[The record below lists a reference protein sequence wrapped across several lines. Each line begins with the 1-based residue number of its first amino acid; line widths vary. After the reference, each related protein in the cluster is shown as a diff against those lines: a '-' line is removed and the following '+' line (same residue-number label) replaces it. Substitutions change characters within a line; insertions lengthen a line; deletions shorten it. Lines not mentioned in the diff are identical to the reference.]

1 LHISNKKEETTMEII
16 IEKGCGLDVHKGT
29 VVACIMGTGI
39 KKEIRTYR
47 TVTNDLLRLK
57 EWIQEAGITHVAMES
72 TGVYWKPVFNILEDH
87 FEVILV
93 NARHVKNVPG
103 RKTDVQDSEWLC
115 RLLRSGLV
123 SGSFIPPRDIR
134 ELRDL
139 TRHKRKLIQAITAE
153 KQRVEKV
160 LEDANIKLASIAS
173 DTFGASGKRIIEELI
188 KGELEPGGM
197 AELSKGRLRQKRGD
211 LKEALV
217 GQVREHHK
225 FMIKVSLKHI
235 RAMEKILSDIERRIQ
250 EKIDYHYKEEYALLQ
265 TIPGVKGEASTLIA
279 EMGVDMGRF
288 PSEDHLSS
296 WAGMSPGNNESG
308 GKKKPGSTTYGNK
321 CLKTMLTEFAW
332 VASKTKGTYLRSKYH
347 SLVGRRGKKKA
358 LVALGH
364 KILIMC
370 YHILK
375 YRCAYKELG
384 VDYLDQRRK
393 DKIARSYIK
402 RLNHLGYEVILQE
415 AA

>member
-1 LHISNKKEETTMEII
+1 MDII

-384 VDYLDQRRK
+384 VDYLDKRRK

-415 AA
+415 AP

>member
-1 LHISNKKEETTMEII
+1 MEII

-39 KKEIRTYR
+39 KKEVKTY
-47 TVTNDLLRLK
+47 TTMTNDLLRLK
-57 EWIQEAGITHVAMES
+57 EWLQENGITHVAMES
-72 TGVYWKPVFNILEDH
+72 TGVYWKPVFNILEDR

-115 RLLRSGLV
+115 KLLRNGLV
-123 SGSFIPPRDIR
+123 KGSFIPPRGIR

-160 LEDANIKLASIAS
+160 LEDANIKFSSIVS
-173 DTFGASGKRIIEELI
+173 DTFGASGRKIIEELI
-188 KGELEPGGM
+188 KGELEPEEM

-235 RAMEKILSDIERRIQ
+235 RAMGKILSDIERKIQ
-250 EKIDYHYKEEYALLQ
+250 EKIDRHYKEEYELLQ

-279 EMGVDMGRF
+279 EMGVDMERF
-288 PSEDHLSS
+288 PSEEHLSS

-332 VASKTKGTYLRSKYH
+332 VASKTKDTYLRSKYH

-375 YRCAYKELG
+375 YRRPYKELG
-384 VDYLDQRRK
+384 VDYLDRKRK
-393 DKIARSYIK
+393 DKITRSYVK
-402 RLNHLGYEVILQE
+402 RLNHLGYEVTLKE

>member
-1 LHISNKKEETTMEII
+1 MEII
-16 IEKGCGLDVHKGT
+16 IERGCGLDVHKET

-39 KKEIRTYR
+39 KKEVRTY
-47 TVTNDLLRLK
+47 TTMTNDLLRLK
-57 EWIQEAGITHVAMES
+57 GWLQETGITHVAIES
-72 TGVYWKPVFNILEDH
+72 TGVYWKPVFNILEDNV
-87 FEVILV
+87 EVILV

-115 RLLRSGLV
+115 RLLRSGLLR
-123 SGSFIPPRDIR
+123 GSFIPPRGIR

-139 TRHKRKLIQAITAE
+139 TRYKRKLIQAIVAE

-160 LEDANIKLASIAS
+160 LEDANIKLSSIAS

-188 KGELEPGGM
+188 KGKLEAEEM
-197 AELSKGRLRQKRGD
+197 AELSKGRLRRKREH

-217 GQVREHHK
+217 GEVREHHK

-235 RAMEKILSDIERRIQ
+235 RAMEKILLGVERKIREKIER
-250 EKIDYHYKEEYALLQ
+250 DYKEEDELLQ
-265 TIPGVKGEASTLIA
+265 TIPSVKENASTVIA
-279 EMGVDMGRF
+279 EIGVDMDIF
-288 PSEDHLSS
+288 PNEMHLSS
-296 WAGMSPGNNESG
+296 WAGMSPGNNESA

-321 CLKTMLTEFAW
+321 CLKAILTEFGW
-332 VASKTKGTYLRSKYH
+332 VASRMKDTYLRSKYH
-347 SLVGRRGKKKA
+347 SLVGRRGKKRA

-375 YRCAYKELG
+375 YKRPYKELG

-402 RLNHLGYEVILQE
+402 RLNHLGYEVTLQE
-415 AA
+415 AT

>member
-1 LHISNKKEETTMEII
+1 MEII
-16 IEKGCGLDVHKGT
+16 IERGCGLDVHKET
-29 VVACIMGTGI
+29 VVACIMGTGVR
-39 KKEIRTYR
+39 KEIRTY
-47 TVTNDLLRLK
+47 TTMTHDLLRLK
-57 EWIQEAGITHVAMES
+57 GWLQETGITHVAIES
-72 TGVYWKPVFNILEDH
+72 TGVYWKPVFNILEGH
-87 FEVILV
+87 VEVILV

-115 RLLRSGLV
+115 RLLRSGLLR
-123 SGSFIPPRDIR
+123 GSFIPPRGIR

-139 TRHKRKLIQAITAE
+139 TRYKRKLIQAIVAE

-160 LEDANIKLASIAS
+160 LEDANIKLSSIVS
-173 DTFGASGKRIIEELI
+173 DTFGASGKKIIEELMRG
-188 KGELEPGGM
+188 KLEAEEM
-197 AELSKGRLRQKRGD
+197 AELSKGRLRRKREH

-217 GQVREHHK
+217 GEVREHHK

-235 RAMEKILSDIERRIQ
+235 RAMEKILLGIERKIR
-250 EKIDYHYKEEYALLQ
+250 EKIERDYKEEDELLQ
-265 TIPGVKGEASTLIA
+265 TIPSVKENASTVIA
-279 EMGVDMGRF
+279 EIGVDMDIF
-288 PSEDHLSS
+288 PNEMHLSS
-296 WAGMSPGNNESG
+296 WAGMSPGNNESA

-321 CLKTMLTEFAW
+321 CLKAILTEFGW
-332 VASKTKGTYLRSKYH
+332 VASRMKDTYLRSKYH
-347 SLVGRRGKKKA
+347 SLVGRRGKKRA

-375 YRCAYKELG
+375 YKRPYKELG

-402 RLNHLGYEVILQE
+402 RLNHLGYEVTLQE
-415 AA
+415 AT

>member
-1 LHISNKKEETTMEII
+1 METI
-16 IEKGCGLDVHKGT
+16 IERGCGLDVHKET
-29 VVACIMGTGI
+29 VVGCIMGAGI
-39 KKEIRTYR
+39 KKEIRTY
-47 TVTNDLLRLK
+47 TTMTNDLLRLK
-57 EWIQEAGITHVAMES
+57 GWLQETGITHVAIES
-72 TGVYWKPVFNILEDH
+72 TGVYWKPVFNILEDDV
-87 FEVILV
+87 EVILV

-115 RLLRSGLV
+115 RLLRSGLLK
-123 SGSFIPPRDIR
+123 GSFIPPRGIR

-139 TRHKRKLIQAITAE
+139 TRYKRKLIQTIVAE

-160 LEDANIKLASIAS
+160 LEDANIKLSSIAS
-173 DTFGASGKRIIEELI
+173 DTFGVSGKKIIEELI
-188 KGELEPGGM
+188 RGELKAQEM
-197 AELSKGRLRQKRGD
+197 AELSKGRLRSKREH

-217 GQVREHHK
+217 GEVREHHK

-235 RAMEKILSDIERRIQ
+235 RAMEKILLGVERKIREKIER
-250 EKIDYHYKEEYALLQ
+250 DYKEEDELLQ
-265 TIPGVKGEASTLIA
+265 TIPGVKENASTIIA
-279 EMGVDMGRF
+279 EIGVDMDIF
-288 PSEDHLSS
+288 PNEMHLSS
-296 WAGMSPGNNESG
+296 WAGVSPGNNESA

-321 CLKTMLTEFAW
+321 CLKAMLIEFAW
-332 VASKTKGTYLRSKYH
+332 VASRTRGTYLRSKYH
-347 SLVGRRGKKKA
+347 RLVGRRGKKRA

-375 YRCAYKELG
+375 YRRPYKELG

-402 RLNHLGYEVILQE
+402 RLNHLGYEVTLQE

>member
-1 LHISNKKEETTMEII
+1 MEII
-16 IEKGCGLDVHKGT
+16 IERACGLDVHKGT

-39 KKEIRTYR
+39 KKEIRTY
-47 TVTNDLLRLK
+47 TTMTNDLLRLK

-72 TGVYWKPVFNILEDH
+72 TGVYWKPVFNILEDQ

-139 TRHKRKLIQAITAE
+139 TRHKRKLIQAIVAE

-160 LEDANIKLASIAS
+160 LEDANIKLSSIAS
-173 DTFGASGKRIIEELI
+173 DSFGASGKRIIEELI
-188 KGELEPGGM
+188 KGKLRTEEM

-235 RAMEKILSDIERRIQ
+235 RAMEKILLDVERKIQ
-250 EKIDYHYKEEYALLQ
+250 EKMDRQYQEEYALLQ

-288 PSEDHLSS
+288 PSEQHLSS
-296 WAGMSPGNNESG
+296 WAGMSPGNNESA

-332 VASKTKGTYLRSKYH
+332 VASKTKDTYLRSKYH

-384 VDYLDQRRK
+384 VDYLDRRRK
-393 DKIARSYIK
+393 DKIASSYIK
-402 RLNHLGYEVILQE
+402 RLHHLGYEVILKE

>member
-1 LHISNKKEETTMEII
+1 MDII
-16 IEKGCGLDVHKGT
+16 VDKGCGVDVHKGT

-39 KKEIRTYR
+39 KKEVKTY
-47 TVTNDLLRLK
+47 TTMTNDLLRLR
-57 EWIQEAGITHVAMES
+57 EWLQKNGITHVAMES
-72 TGVYWKPVFNILEDH
+72 TGVYWKPVFNILEDS

-160 LEDANIKLASIAS
+160 LEDANIKLSSIAS

-188 KGELEPGGM
+188 KGKLQAEEM

-225 FMIKVSLKHI
+225 FMIQASLKHI
-235 RAMEKILSDIERRIQ
+235 RAMEKILSDIERKIQ
-250 EKIDYHYKEEYALLQ
+250 EKMEREYKEEYTLLQ

-279 EMGVDMGRF
+279 EMGVDMERF
-288 PSEDHLSS
+288 PSEEHLSS

-332 VASKTKGTYLRSKYH
+332 VASKTKDTYLRSKYH

-384 VDYLDQRRK
+384 VDYLDKRRK
-393 DKIARSYIK
+393 DKIARSYIR
-402 RLNHLGYEVILQE
+402 RLHHLGYEVILKE

>member
-1 LHISNKKEETTMEII
+1 METI
-16 IEKGCGLDVHKGT
+16 IEKGCGLDVHKET
-29 VVACIMGTGI
+29 VVACIMGTGVR
-39 KKEIRTYR
+39 KEIRTYS
-47 TVTNDLLRLK
+47 TMTNDLLRLK
-57 EWIQEAGITHVAMES
+57 GWLQETGITHVAMES
-72 TGVYWKPVFNILEDH
+72 TGVYWKPVFNILEDE

-115 RLLRSGLV
+115 RLLRSGLLK
-123 SGSFIPPRDIR
+123 GSFIPPRGIR

-139 TRHKRKLIQAITAE
+139 TRYKRKLIQAIVAE

-160 LEDANIKLASIAS
+160 LEDANIKLSSIAS
-173 DTFGASGKRIIEELI
+173 DTFGASGKRIIEELV
-188 KGELEPGGM
+188 KGKLEAEKM
-197 AELSKGRLRQKRGD
+197 AELSKGRLRRKREH

-217 GQVREHHK
+217 GEVREHHK

-235 RAMEKILSDIERRIQ
+235 RAMEKILLGVERKIREKIERN
-250 EKIDYHYKEEYALLQ
+250 YKEEDELLQ
-265 TIPGVKGEASTLIA
+265 TIPGVKENASTIIA
-279 EMGVDMGRF
+279 EIGVDMDIF
-288 PSEDHLSS
+288 PSEMHLSS
-296 WAGMSPGNNESG
+296 WAGVSPGNNESA

-321 CLKTMLTEFAW
+321 CLKAMLIEFAW
-332 VASKTKGTYLRSKYH
+332 VASKTKDTYLRSKYH
-347 SLVGRRGKKKA
+347 SLVGRRGKKRA

-375 YRCAYKELG
+375 YKRPYKELG

-402 RLNHLGYEVILQE
+402 RLNHLGYEVTLQE

>member
-1 LHISNKKEETTMEII
+1 MDII
-16 IEKGCGLDVHKGT
+16 VEKGCGLDVHKET

-39 KKEIRTYR
+39 KKEVKTY
-47 TVTNDLLRLK
+47 TTMTNDLLRLK
-57 EWIQEAGITHVAMES
+57 GWLQENGITHVAMES
-72 TGVYWKPVFNILEDH
+72 TGVYWKPVFNILEDR

-115 RLLRSGLV
+115 KLLRNGLV
-123 SGSFIPPRDIR
+123 KGSFIPPRGIR

-160 LEDANIKLASIAS
+160 LEDANIKFSSIVS
-173 DTFGASGKRIIEELI
+173 DTFGASGRKIIEELI
-188 KGELEPGGM
+188 KGELEPEEM
-197 AELSKGRLRQKRGD
+197 VELSKGRLRQKRGD

-235 RAMEKILSDIERRIQ
+235 RAMGKILSDIERKIQ
-250 EKIDYHYKEEYALLQ
+250 EKIDRHYKEEYELLQ

-279 EMGVDMGRF
+279 EMGVDMERF
-288 PSEDHLSS
+288 PSEEHLSS

-332 VASKTKGTYLRSKYH
+332 VASKTKDTYLRSKYH

-375 YRCAYKELG
+375 YRRPYKELG
-384 VDYLDQRRK
+384 VDYLDRKRK
-393 DKIARSYIK
+393 DKITRSYIK
-402 RLNHLGYEVILQE
+402 RLNHLGYEVTLKE